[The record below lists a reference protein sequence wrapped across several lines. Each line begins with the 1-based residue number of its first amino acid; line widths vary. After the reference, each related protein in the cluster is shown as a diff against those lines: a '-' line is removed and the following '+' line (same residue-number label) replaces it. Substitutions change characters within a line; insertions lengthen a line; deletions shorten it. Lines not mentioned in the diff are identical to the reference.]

1 MGPTRKRLLVIGAAV
16 SGASIVVAVGLSV
29 LTEGALPWRSVAIML
44 LALAALLFVSR
55 MVVMR
60 GSGMSMGI
68 GDPHEVYLEAMA
80 RSASEHGLTGH
91 TPPTSTYQP
100 AWLWAA
106 LPPLVALVVV
116 FFAD

>member
-1 MGPTRKRLLVIGAAV
+1 MAPTRKRLLTIGAAV
-16 SGASIVVAVGLSV
+16 SVVVIAVSVGLSI
-29 LTEGALPWRSVAIML
+29 LTGGSLPWQGVAIML

-55 MVVMR
+55 MVVIS

-68 GDPHEVYLEAMA
+68 GDPHEVYIEAMA

-91 TPPTSTYQP
+91 TPSTYQP

-106 LPPLVALVVV
+106 LPPLVALVVIV
-116 FFAD
+116 IVG